1 MLSETKPR
9 ESGKRYEIIEHTA
22 DVGIRVY
29 GETLPQLFRDAAIG
43 MLSIIAELDSIDE
56 TVSVEV
62 KVQSDTL
69 EDLFVAWLSE
79 LIFQHEVQEVFW
91 KRVEI
96 LQFDERKI
104 LAKAYGEEKNPQK
117 HLVYTE
123 IKNVTYHQLSVEQF
137 TDGTWEAQVIFDI

>member
-1 MLSETKPR
+1 MLSETKPQKL
-9 ESGKRYEIIEHTA
+9 GKQYEIIEHTA

-29 GETLPQLFRDAAIG
+29 GETLPQLFKDAAIG

-56 TVSVEV
+56 TVSVEI

-96 LQFDERKI
+96 SQFDERNI

-117 HLVYTE
+117 HVVYTE